1 MKLKKVYKRGAAC
14 CLFMILLA
22 LLCAGCGKKPE
33 EDNVFTINACKTRY
47 VPRSILDQVREEYP
61 DMEIRVEMYGGSNF
75 TLDVAERLEHHDIPD
90 LLVTTRND
98 LQMDTYKD
106 SFLDLS
112 SYDVLNRY
120 IT

>member
-1 MKLKKVYKRGAAC
+1 MKLKKVYKRGAVC

-61 DMEIRVEMYGGSNF
+61 DMEIRVEDVYKRQIHILLKVNGDVGHKQAFLLSGG
-75 TLDVAERLEHHDIPD
+75 EKLE
-90 LLVTTRND
+90 
-98 LQMDTYKD
+98 
-106 SFLDLS
+106 
-112 SYDVLNRY
+112 
-120 IT
+120 